1 MQSGAIFFYGLGIT
15 SIVLCIIGLIATFK
29 HANGYKNAT
38 NTMLWI
44 NGTYAVVSKINN
56 WPMYRFGWY
65 NPNYFFRKKCK
76 KSLEEA
82 SGIKTESELY
92 NTVLRL
98 REGMHNNHAL
108 EIVISNG
115 MDIISRKEFNENMK
129 KIDSKKTVMYYTNI
143 YNAYE
148 KFGENAILGWD
159 LSCAVSLCSM
169 GYAAGLFTYEDGLE
183 RALEIGK
190 QIQNTFDNWDSFYDS
205 YVAGYAFWNE
215 DDISSKY
222 SSYKDRLKIIYDFKK
237 DPNSF
242 YHVDWNLDLDDTSQ
256 QI

>member
-1 MQSGAIFFYGLGIT
+1 MQSEAIFFCVLGIII
-15 SIVLCIIGLIATFK
+15 IVLCAIGFIARFK
-29 HANGYKNAT
+29 YKNCYNSVT

-44 NGTYAVVSKINN
+44 NGTYAVDSKINN
-56 WPMYRFGWY
+56 LPVYRFGWY

-76 KSLEEA
+76 KILKESW
-82 SGIKTESELY
+82 GIKNENELY
-92 NTVLRL
+92 NTVLML
-98 REGMHNNHAL
+98 REGMYNNHAL

-129 KIDSKKTVMYYTNI
+129 KVDSKKTVMYYTNI

-159 LSCAVSLCSM
+159 LSRAVSLCSL
-169 GYAAGLFTYEDGLE
+169 GYAGGLFSYEDGLE

-190 QIQNTFDNWDSFYDS
+190 QIQKNFHSWDSYYNS
-205 YVAGYAFWNE
+205 YVAGYAFWNK

-222 SSYKDRLKIIYDFKK
+222 SPYKDRLKIVYDFKK
-237 DPNSF
+237 EPNSF
-242 YHVDWNLDLDDTSQ
+242 YHVAWNLDLDNN
-256 QI
+256 IE